1 MRDTGLDY
9 TKEVEIQVELQERN
23 QYNYEQGKYKQSN
36 VCRKEIKW

>member
-9 TKEVEIQVELQERN
+9 TKEVEIQIELQERN
-23 QYNYEQGKYKQSN
+23 QYNYEQGKYQQSN